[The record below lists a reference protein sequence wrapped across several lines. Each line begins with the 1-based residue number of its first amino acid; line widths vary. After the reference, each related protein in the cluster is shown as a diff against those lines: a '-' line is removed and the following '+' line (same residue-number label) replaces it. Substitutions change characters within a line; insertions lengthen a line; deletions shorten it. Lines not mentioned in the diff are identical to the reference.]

1 MFQAVPA
8 NSMPK
13 ESGGNQT
20 RFGLSAIRDA
30 LLTQK
35 IHSVLY
41 SSLPMECIRLEIIKQ
56 TISNDEV
63 TVMHLGVMLSLE
75 TINQFLQLV
84 RPEPALHLVLEMA
97 AVTSLDSAGIGA
109 LMHLFVHRKS
119 QRQKLSLAEL
129 APQGKAVVEVGVY

>member
-1 MFQAVPA
+1 M
-8 NSMPK
+8 
-13 ESGGNQT
+13 
-20 RFGLSAIRDA
+20 
-30 LLTQK
+30 TQK

-41 SSLPMECIRLEIIKQ
+41 SSLPMECIRLEITKQ

-63 TVMHLGVMLSLE
+63 TVMHLGGMLSLE

-97 AVTSLDSAGIGA
+97 GVTFLDSAGVGA
-109 LMHLFVHRKS
+109 LMQLFVHRKS
-119 QRQKLSLAEL
+119 QRQKLSRAEL